1 MKIKEVMQNTGL
13 SAKTIRYYEECG
25 LISPEAEMINGR
37 KFRDY
42 SDNEIVRLK
51 AIAAL
56 RKSLF
61 SIDEISEMM
70 NSPESTADVFENYKQ
85 RLSEQKEELEKILRC
100 AENVKQGEDFD
111 AFSLAG
117 QMNYL
122 AQDLPLPK
130 RDVNPNFGKF
140 DDETPEERAQAY
152 LRFQKWY
159 KFRFVKKLYPLLV
172 YLLCFLLTTVV
183 IIAFYRHDSIKSIR
197 ADHEFFS
204 ENIESTYG
212 KKGISDSS
220 RLELIKDIQRNSLL
234 TDEYCEEIYIQGRYI
249 RISDFSYDDY
259 KNHVFYIDLL
269 SVMSPDEL
277 LEFWYDEYWQTHRSW
292 EVDYHPDTEVWGTV
306 YGKLEGNIIIPSRI
320 EMGDGKVFFHGNES
334 DISMDFRRATY
345 SKALSAEAV
354 ELCGMVDELRLPVW
368 EEDVKNGHY
377 SAIISTELLLG
388 GETYYYVTKL
398 EDDVYVFSLDQLSG
412 IISFEWAWYLLAMFV
427 ATIIMVVRATSKTY
441 KMNFRFYRDN
451 LSSAMAGGNKNSQA
465 YQTSVLIQGK
475 NPDEFLA
482 VGNRGPTGTSGFSSI
497 ANFETGDKLSEEKSD
512 N

>member
-37 KFRDY
+37 KYRDY

-159 KFRFVKKLYPLLV
+159 KFRFVKKLYPILV
-172 YLLCFLLTTVV
+172 YFSLFFIITACLVIPMYQHHWSVTFYEILALL
-183 IIAFYRHDSIKSIR
+183 
-197 ADHEFFS
+197 
-204 ENIESTYG
+204 N
-212 KKGISDSS
+212 
-220 RLELIKDIQRNSLL
+220 
-234 TDEYCEEIYIQGRYI
+234 RY
-249 RISDFSYDDY
+249 
-259 KNHVFYIDLL
+259 
-269 SVMSPDEL
+269 
-277 LEFWYDEYWQTHRSW
+277 
-292 EVDYHPDTEVWGTV
+292 
-306 YGKLEGNIIIPSRI
+306 
-320 EMGDGKVFFHGNES
+320 
-334 DISMDFRRATY
+334 
-345 SKALSAEAV
+345 KAL
-354 ELCGMVDELRLPVW
+354 
-368 EEDVKNGHY
+368 
-377 SAIISTELLLG
+377 
-388 GETYYYVTKL
+388 
-398 EDDVYVFSLDQLSG
+398 YVFVM
-412 IISFEWAWYLLAMFV
+412 YV
-427 ATIIMVVRATSKTY
+427 ATIVMVVRATSKTY

-451 LSSAMAGGNKNSQA
+451 FSSAMAGGNKNSQA

-497 ANFETGDKLSEEKSD
+497 ANFETGDKLTEEESD